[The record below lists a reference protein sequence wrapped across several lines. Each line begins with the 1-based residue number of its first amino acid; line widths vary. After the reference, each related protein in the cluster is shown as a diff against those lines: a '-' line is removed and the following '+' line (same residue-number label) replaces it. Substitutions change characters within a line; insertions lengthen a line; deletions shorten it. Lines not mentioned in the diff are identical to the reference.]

1 MRRSSFRLVLASG
14 VAVAFALLSPF
25 HLQAQYVYVND
36 NNPGSGHR
44 SALQALQTC
53 VACGDPWSELRWV

>member
-25 HLQAQYVYVND
+25 HLQAQYVYVKI
-36 NNPGSGHR
+36 
-44 SALQALQTC
+44 ALRHGYPL
-53 VACGDPWSELRWV
+53 PR